1 MSGDGRFLAS
11 GGEDGLVRLWQ
22 VSDGHLRA
30 TWRGHVGIIHGV
42 ALSGDGQLVASAGED
57 GTVRLWQAGRPDQ
70 DAGRQDAAA
79 TSGVPQGPLATLRGH
94 RGTVWAVAVSRDGGV
109 VASGWIDG
117 TLRLW
122 AAPSG
127 QLLETVQGP
136 TSGVNAVALSRDGR
150 FVASGGVDGAVQL
163 WEAAGGR
170 ALSSVQAHTGTARGL
185 ALAVDGLLASGGEDG
200 TVRLWEARSGTCL
213 RTLRVDRRYERL
225 DITGLSGVTEAQR
238 TALLALGAVD
248 RGTAPR

>member
-1 MSGDGRFLAS
+1 MRRITASLTLGLQGHTGTVRAVAMSGDGRFLAS

-109 VASGWIDG
+109 VASGGIDG
-117 TLRLW
+117 RCGCGRPPAGSSW
-122 AAPSG
+122 RPCR
-127 QLLETVQGP
+127 GP
-136 TSGVNAVALSRDGR
+136 R
-150 FVASGGVDGAVQL
+150 
-163 WEAAGGR
+163 AG
-170 ALSSVQAHTGTARGL
+170 
-185 ALAVDGLLASGGEDG
+185 
-200 TVRLWEARSGTCL
+200 
-213 RTLRVDRRYERL
+213 
-225 DITGLSGVTEAQR
+225 
-238 TALLALGAVD
+238 
-248 RGTAPR
+248 